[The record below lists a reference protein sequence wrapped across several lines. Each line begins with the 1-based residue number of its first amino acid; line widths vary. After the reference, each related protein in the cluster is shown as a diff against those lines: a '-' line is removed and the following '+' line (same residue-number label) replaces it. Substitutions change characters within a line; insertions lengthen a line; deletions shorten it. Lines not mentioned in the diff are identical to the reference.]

1 MSGTVLGNA
10 MNFMAELGV
19 FEVVLPFLLVF
30 TMVFAFLEKTKIY
43 GTEQFRS
50 DKDDKIHEVTRKNL
64 NSMTAFVIAF
74 FVVAS
79 AQLVSLISEVTANVV
94 LLIVLVFSF
103 TLTVGAF
110 QKQEKDGFFLNK
122 SWTKIFSVIV
132 FVGIALIF
140 LNALSWLDVI
150 YQFLLSNWSGEIVAT
165 ILMVAVFGGFIWY
178 ITADPNSNKGSSDK
192 KKD

>member
-1 MSGTVLGNA
+1 MANTVLGNA
-10 MNFMAELGV
+10 MNFLVELGV
-19 FEVVLPFLLVF
+19 FEIILPFLLVF

-43 GTEQFRS
+43 GTEEYRS
-50 DKDDKIHEVTRKNL
+50 ENDGKIHQVTRKNL

-79 AQLVSLISEVTANVV
+79 AQLVSLISEVTSKVV

-103 TLTVGAF
+103 TLTIGAF

-122 SWTKIFSVIV
+122 TWTIIFEVIV
-132 FVGIALIF
+132 FIGIALIF
-140 LNALSWLDVI
+140 LNSLGWLDKI
-150 YQFLLSNWSGEIVAT
+150 YAYLQSNWSGEILAT
-165 ILMVAVFGGFIWY
+165 VLMMAIFIGFIWY
-178 ITADPNSNKGSSDK
+178 ITKDPNPKQEK

>member
-10 MNFMAELGV
+10 MEFLVDLGV
-19 FEVVLPFLLVF
+19 FEVILPFLLVF

-43 GTEQFRS
+43 GTEEYRGS
-50 DKDDKIHEVTRKNL
+50 DKEIHQVTRKNL
-64 NSMTAFVIAF
+64 NAMTSFVIAF

-122 SWTKIFSVIV
+122 TWTNIFQIIV
-132 FVGIALIF
+132 FAGIALIF
-140 LNALSWLDVI
+140 LNALGWLDIV
-150 YQFLLSNWSGEIVAT
+150 YDYLSNNWTGEVVAT
-165 ILMVAVFGGFIWY
+165 LIMTAVFVGFIWY
-178 ITADPNSNKGSSDK
+178 ITSDPKPKKSEK

>member
-1 MSGTVLGNA
+1 MLGNA